1 MSQSSLVEML
11 QANPWFGSLSREHFE
26 TFIGLSTERRW
37 PAGHVIFREGE
48 RDDRL
53 YLVLE
58 GRVALEIHV
67 PARGRVTIL
76 TIGPD
81 EIFGWSA
88 AVPGVQT
95 RTASARAVQATYG
108 IACDAA
114 ALRAACERDHDLG
127 YHVYRRLTNVIA
139 GRLTATR
146 LQLLD
151 IYAVEQ
157 KG

>member
-1 MSQSSLVEML
+1 KPLERQ
-11 QANPWFGSLSREHFE
+11 HFE
-26 TFIGLSTERRW
+26 QLVGLAAEVTWSTDQ
-37 PAGHVIFREGE
+37 VIFREGE

-58 GRVALEIHV
+58 GRVALEIYM
-67 PARGRVTIL
+67 PNRGRVTIL

-88 AVPGVQT
+88 AVPFVQK
-95 RTASARAVQATYG
+95 RTASARAAQPTRAVVF
-108 IACDAA
+108 DAA
-114 ALRAACERDHDLG
+114 ALRAACEQDHDLG
-127 YHVYRRLTNVIA
+127 YYVYRRLTNVIA

-151 IYAVEQ
+151 MYSVEQ